1 MTRCSKPDRLAART
15 GRSYAVAMIRIVPLA
30 ALLLSGLAPASVAAA
45 EPEPARPLA
54 TLPTL
59 FSDADYPAAALRNH
73 EQGPVGFR
81 LEVGP
86 DGRPSAC
93 SVASSSG
100 SQALDS
106 TTCRLLMERARFRPA
121 RDAEGK
127 ATSDSFTGRI
137 VWRLGEAPP
146 RLRTAQMLW
155 TTCVMGEASKLAP
168 GDLPAEEVARRSFLP
183 CTALEALVAR
193 EVGAPAPLEAPRAS
207 MVRTIDEA
215 LAEARTA
222 LKTPSED

>member
-1 MTRCSKPDRLAART
+1 MMKRF
-15 GRSYAVAMIRIVPLA
+15 VPLA

-59 FSDADYPAAALRNH
+59 FTDADYPAAALRNH

-121 RDAEGK
+121 RDAEGR
-127 ATSDSFTGRI
+127 ATSDSITGRI
-137 VWRLGEAPP
+137 VWRLGEEVPP

-168 GDLPAEEVARRSFLP
+168 SDLPAEEVARRSFLP

-193 EVGAPAPLEAPRAS
+193 EVEKPVPLEEPRAS
-207 MVRTIDEA
+207 MVRTIAEA
-215 LAEARTA
+215 LADARTA
-222 LKTPSED
+222 LKTPGED